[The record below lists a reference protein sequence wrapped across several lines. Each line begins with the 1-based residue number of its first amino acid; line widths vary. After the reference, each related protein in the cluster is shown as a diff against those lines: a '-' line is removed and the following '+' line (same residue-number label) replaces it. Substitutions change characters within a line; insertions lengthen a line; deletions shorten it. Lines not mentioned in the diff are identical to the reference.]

1 MCRFRSLFII
11 TFVSLVL
18 SSTFTWALSVKPLTL
33 GQIVSLSSLIFR
45 GQVIQVKRQLDAAES
60 HFLVDYVTFQV
71 KECFKGGCW
80 YPTQTIKQTAQ
91 VKGLPQFSKG
101 DEVLVFLPSPAE
113 ETGLLAPTGIWQGVY
128 PLHEEAGNTKVAFLE
143 GKAVAKGVPVAEL
156 KKSEVENLKPNQL
169 GNDYAVFR
177 QAVKKILGEK

>member
-1 MCRFRSLFII
+1 MCRFRCFFIV

-45 GQVIQVKRQLDAAES
+45 GQVTQVKRQLDAEES
-60 HFLVDYVTFQV
+60 HFWVDYVTFQV

-113 ETGLLAPTGIWQGVY
+113 ESGLLAPTGIWQGVY
-128 PLHEEAGNTKVAFLE
+128 PLHVEAGGTKISFLMDR
-143 GKAVAKGVPVAEL
+143 PVLKVVSVSAL
-156 KKSEVENLKPNQL
+156 KKNELENLKPNQL